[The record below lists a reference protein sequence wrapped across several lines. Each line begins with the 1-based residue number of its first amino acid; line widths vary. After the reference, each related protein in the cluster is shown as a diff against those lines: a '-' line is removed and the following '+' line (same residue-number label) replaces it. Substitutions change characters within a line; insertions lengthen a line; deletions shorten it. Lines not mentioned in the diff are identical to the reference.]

1 MKEYYTEIKEKL
13 INDQIYSK
21 AKDYTKE
28 RHRVITYFEIGKIL
42 SEAGTKYGNNIIE
55 EYSKKLMT
63 EVNKKYN
70 KRTLFRMKQFY
81 NVFKNEKVSLL
92 ATQLTWS
99 HYTELLPIKDEN
111 KLYYYL
117 NISIQNNL
125 SRNDL
130 RNKIK
135 NKEYERLSNGT
146 KYKLIKQ
153 EQIHLID
160 YIKNP
165 IIIRNKNNYE
175 NISEKMIQELILND
189 IENFMKELGDS
200 FSFIGSQYKIKIGQ
214 IYNYIDLLLYNIK
227 YKCYIVIELKIT
239 ELKKGHIGQIQTY
252 MNYIN
257 KNIKT
262 ITEEETIGIIIVK
275 RDNKYILEY
284 CSNPKILTKEYL
296 LI

>member
-1 MKEYYTEIKEKL
+1 MKK
-13 INDQIYSK
+13 
-21 AKDYTKE
+21 
-28 RHRVITYFEIGKIL
+28 
-42 SEAGTKYGNNIIE
+42 
-55 EYSKKLMT
+55 
-63 EVNKKYN
+63 
-70 KRTLFRMKQFY
+70 FY
-81 NVFKNEKVSLL
+81 NVFTNEKVSPL

-117 NISIQNNL
+117 NISIQKNL

-153 EQIHLID
+153 EQTHLI
-160 YIKNP
+160 
-165 IIIRNKNNYE
+165 E
-175 NISEKMIQELILND
+175 
-189 IENFMKELGDS
+189 
-200 FSFIGSQYKIKIGQ
+200 
-214 IYNYIDLLLYNIK
+214 
-227 YKCYIVIELKIT
+227 
-239 ELKKGHIGQIQTY
+239 
-252 MNYIN
+252 
-257 KNIKT
+257 
-262 ITEEETIGIIIVK
+262 